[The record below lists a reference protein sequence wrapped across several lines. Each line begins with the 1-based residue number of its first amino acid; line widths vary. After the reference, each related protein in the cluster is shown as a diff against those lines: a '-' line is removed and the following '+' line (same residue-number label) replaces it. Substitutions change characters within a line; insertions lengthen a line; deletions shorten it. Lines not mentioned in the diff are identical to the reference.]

1 MNNKMMKLMLFTIL
15 LIMIFNLILPPSYA
29 LYKVATAETNSSNSS
44 SGDKLDE
51 NRRERKEELE
61 KHKENITKNPN
72 YNPKDGISLSSESQQ
87 RIIGN
92 GDAPFETG
100 AKEVRPASGGSTGS
114 GLFSVVGGALASGFL
129 MYFFWVNAV
138 ITGVLTLSYLS
149 DYNPKTMEKYR
160 EAYEKDKGNGNPETI
175 AALDDVKFTLITS
188 LFSLDKLFFGDFKLL
203 DVNIF
208 KVKNKDGNS
217 SENGKYDN
225 VSAAFKSG
233 IASWVGIIR
242 LMALALSFII
252 FIVAIINIIYNMASN
267 PGPIQIQKSK
277 QLIQDLVVSIFI
289 AVLIPFLLA
298 GILYFN
304 DFLMGVLNN
313 FRYSLMSAGVK
324 NFEFQIYANM
334 FSPIEGLK
342 KGALNYVVT
351 ILSYI
356 YLSFLHIKF
365 IIVFLDRLMSVAIMV
380 IISPLIAV
388 TYALD
393 KAGDNKSQ
401 ILNSFIG
408 EFVSLVALAPLY
420 ALIYLTFMVL
430 LAGIAT
436 AQPILGLII
445 LSYFQKVERLL
456 KDFLGI
462 KGLTGVSSSKKVI

>member
-1 MNNKMMKLMLFTIL
+1 MNNKLMKLMIFTIL
-15 LIMIFNLILPPSYA
+15 LVMIFNLILPPSYA
-29 LYKVATAETNSSNSS
+29 LYKVATAENSSTST
-44 SGDKLDE
+44 DKLDE
-51 NRRERKEELE
+51 ARSDRKAELD

-100 AKEVRPASGGSTGS
+100 AKEVRPASGGTKGS

-138 ITGVLTLSYLS
+138 ITGVLTISYLS

-160 EAYEKDKGNGNPETI
+160 EAYEKDKGNGNSETI
-175 AALDDVKFTLITS
+175 AALDDVKFSLITS

-208 KVKNKDGNS
+208 KVKNKDGNNS
-217 SENGKYDN
+217 TNGKYDN
-225 VSAAFKSG
+225 VSSAFKSG

-408 EFVSLVALAPLY
+408 EFVSVVSLAPLY
-420 ALIYLTFMVL
+420 ALIYLTFMIL

>member
-1 MNNKMMKLMLFTIL
+1 M
-15 LIMIFNLILPPSYA
+15 
-29 LYKVATAETNSSNSS
+29 
-44 SGDKLDE
+44 
-51 NRRERKEELE
+51 
-61 KHKENITKNPN
+61 
-72 YNPKDGISLSSESQQ
+72 
-87 RIIGN
+87 
-92 GDAPFETG
+92 
-100 AKEVRPASGGSTGS
+100 
-114 GLFSVVGGALASGFL
+114 
-129 MYFFWVNAV
+129 
-138 ITGVLTLSYLS
+138 
-149 DYNPKTMEKYR
+149 
-160 EAYEKDKGNGNPETI
+160 
-175 AALDDVKFTLITS
+175 
-188 LFSLDKLFFGDFKLL
+188 
-203 DVNIF
+203 
-208 KVKNKDGNS
+208 
-217 SENGKYDN
+217 
-225 VSAAFKSG
+225 
-233 IASWVGIIR
+233 
-242 LMALALSFII
+242 
-252 FIVAIINIIYNMASN
+252 
-267 PGPIQIQKSK
+267 
-277 QLIQDLVVSIFI
+277 VSIFI

>member
-1 MNNKMMKLMLFTIL
+1 
-15 LIMIFNLILPPSYA
+15 
-29 LYKVATAETNSSNSS
+29 
-44 SGDKLDE
+44 
-51 NRRERKEELE
+51 
-61 KHKENITKNPN
+61 
-72 YNPKDGISLSSESQQ
+72 
-87 RIIGN
+87 
-92 GDAPFETG
+92 
-100 AKEVRPASGGSTGS
+100 
-114 GLFSVVGGALASGFL
+114 
-129 MYFFWVNAV
+129 
-138 ITGVLTLSYLS
+138 
-149 DYNPKTMEKYR
+149 
-160 EAYEKDKGNGNPETI
+160 
-175 AALDDVKFTLITS
+175 
-188 LFSLDKLFFGDFKLL
+188 
-203 DVNIF
+203 
-208 KVKNKDGNS
+208 
-217 SENGKYDN
+217 
-225 VSAAFKSG
+225 
-233 IASWVGIIR
+233 
-242 LMALALSFII
+242 
-252 FIVAIINIIYNMASN
+252 
-267 PGPIQIQKSK
+267 
-277 QLIQDLVVSIFI
+277 
-289 AVLIPFLLA
+289 
-298 GILYFN
+298 
-304 DFLMGVLNN
+304 MGVLNN